1 MRKLLMGLVS
11 VCIFLMGGCVNVTIP
26 DIDDIDIDDIVIEED
41 PVEEAIDNNY
51 QYEIEYNTDI
61 YPNGLDDPWDSHL
74 SDVTVCVS
82 REGTTEPC
90 EEVLTNVEEML
101 PSFIEDFI
109 ADYSYIELVDAD
121 EDEFADYMYEQPVQ
135 QEFIG
140 GEVDYL
146 GITTTGY
153 GDGIMLYAMNDEYVL
168 LHELGHAYDF
178 ANLHVGRDLV
188 SNDPEFI
195 ACYYNEYISDYGET
209 SEQEFFAEAF
219 ALYFGSPKY
228 LKDNAPRTF
237 NYMQYQ
243 FGLYEE

>member
-1 MRKLLMGLVS
+1 M
-11 VCIFLMGGCVNVTIP
+11 
-26 DIDDIDIDDIVIEED
+26 
-41 PVEEAIDNNY
+41 
-51 QYEIEYNTDI
+51 
-61 YPNGLDDPWDSHL
+61 
-74 SDVTVCVS
+74 
-82 REGTTEPC
+82 
-90 EEVLTNVEEML
+90 VLTSSQKKFVEMFQTGINVPHL
-101 PSFIEDFI
+101 I
-109 ADYSYIELVDAD
+109 
-121 EDEFADYMYEQPVQ
+121 
-135 QEFIG
+135 
-140 GEVDYL
+140 
-146 GITTTGY
+146 
-153 GDGIMLYAMNDEYVL
+153 
-168 LHELGHAYDF
+168 HELGHAYDF